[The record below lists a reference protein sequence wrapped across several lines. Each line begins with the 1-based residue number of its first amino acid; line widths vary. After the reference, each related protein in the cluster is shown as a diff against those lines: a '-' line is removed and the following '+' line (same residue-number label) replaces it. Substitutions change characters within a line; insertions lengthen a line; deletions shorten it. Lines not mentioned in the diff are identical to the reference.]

1 MVNFKDIYI
10 YIHQRQEQR
19 HVAGWQFTIVQ
30 WQIIR
35 TISFLSHGIGLP
47 PVFSL
52 VKWVMTVSWDETID
66 LSPANFFSS
75 LFLRRIEI
83 AAIEEHVEIYHRR
96 QRYEILSPPTA
107 PQLFPIP
114 LFNLRSTKN
123 YHTSLPILRYY
134 SLEYEFALEKKK
146 ERILFSYPILHT
158 LSRGPLKNLVSPNF
172 GYFLWI
178 NLYSFSL
185 YYYSILSR
193 DRKQSGMAERGRGA
207 VFTSSFRDE
216 IFSLLRYFINCP
228 VWKCRDPKFMRPAC
242 RNAADDKSFR
252 RNVLAFLLAW

>member
-75 LFLRRIEI
+75 LFLCRIEI

-96 QRYEILSPPTA
+96 QRYEILSLPTA

-134 SLEYEFALEKKK
+134 SLEYEFALEKKRK
-146 ERILFSYPILHT
+146 DFIFVPDFTYPFSRT
-158 LSRGPLKNLVSPNF
+158 SQESRVAKF
-172 GYFLWI
+172 W
-178 NLYSFSL
+178 
-185 YYYSILSR
+185 
-193 DRKQSGMAERGRGA
+193 
-207 VFTSSFRDE
+207 
-216 IFSLLRYFINCP
+216 IFSL
-228 VWKCRDPKFMRPAC
+228 DKFV
-242 RNAADDKSFR
+242 FFLF
-252 RNVLAFLLAW
+252 VLLFHPFQGS

>member
-123 YHTSLPILRYY
+123 YHTSFPILQIYYYY
-134 SLEYEFALEKKK
+134 SLEYEFALEKKRK
-146 ERILFSYPILHT
+146 DFIFVPDFTYPFSRT
-158 LSRGPLKNLVSPNF
+158 SQESRVAKF
-172 GYFLWI
+172 W
-178 NLYSFSL
+178 
-185 YYYSILSR
+185 
-193 DRKQSGMAERGRGA
+193 
-207 VFTSSFRDE
+207 
-216 IFSLLRYFINCP
+216 IFSL
-228 VWKCRDPKFMRPAC
+228 DKFV
-242 RNAADDKSFR
+242 FFLF
-252 RNVLAFLLAW
+252 VLLFHPFQGS

>member
-83 AAIEEHVEIYHRR
+83 AAIRTRR
-96 QRYEILSPPTA
+96 NLSSKTTIRNLISPNCSTIISNSTFQPSIDEKLPHFFPNSTNLLL
-107 PQLFPIP
+107 LFLGVRICS
-114 LFNLRSTKN
+114 R
-123 YHTSLPILRYY
+123 
-134 SLEYEFALEKKK
+134 EKKK
-146 ERILFSYPILHT
+146 GFYFRTRFYIPFLED
-158 LSRGPLKNLVSPNF
+158 LSRISCRQ
-172 GYFLWI
+172 
-178 NLYSFSL
+178 
-185 YYYSILSR
+185 IL
-193 DRKQSGMAERGRGA
+193 D
-207 VFTSSFRDE
+207 
-216 IFSLLRYFINCP
+216 IFSG
-228 VWKCRDPKFMRPAC
+228 
-242 RNAADDKSFR
+242 
-252 RNVLAFLLAW
+252 